1 MDRMIEND
9 KDFMTAKQVA
19 IEFFNS
25 ELGYQKVLRMTRN
38 GVLPAVKIGKSY
50 LYQRSQLRKWADTNF
65 SKPACARIRV
75 G

>member
-1 MDRMIEND
+1 MDRITNNE

-25 ELGYQKVLRMTRN
+25 ELGYQKVLRMTRR
-38 GVLPAVKIGKSY
+38 GMLPAVKIGKSY
-50 LYQRSQLRKWADTNF
+50 LYQRSQLQKWAENNF
-65 SKPACARIRV
+65 RTPAYASLKI